1 MAINLKTDPISK
13 SFYQYLWPALT
24 GMVIKSLF
32 IMGDAFFIG
41 MGVGP
46 DGLGA
51 ISLIIPPFS
60 IFTAIAMMVGI
71 GGAAKMSIEIGKGNT
86 DSSQLWFSQSML
98 LTAILSTITV
108 VAALTWLDELIA
120 FMGASG
126 NMAQLAHDYLVV
138 LLPFFVLYSLAWVL
152 SCFVRNDANPKLA
165 TYAMSL
171 GAVANLF
178 FDYIFIIEM
187 GMGMKGAAY
196 ATAISQVVIAVIL
209 LSHFARKKGSLEL
222 SLKGIGLDKTKE
234 IISIGVPTFFIEV
247 TSAMTIVLF
256 NYVLLTQFGES
267 HIIAYGLTTNVGV
280 LALFVMVGIAQA
292 CQPIISFNHGA
303 ARPERI
309 DDILKLGLK
318 AAIGSGSVFL
328 IIVWLFAPNIA
339 AAYLGSN
346 DGLITLASTA
356 VSFFFL
362 GVPLMGFN
370 MVIAN
375 LFQAIAKP
383 KQATLISLSRGFV
396 FVALGVLILPKLF
409 PQDGIWA
416 SIVFAEALTAV
427 ISLSM
432 LLIYR
437 RRTMAS
443 NIEQQAQLLVQPSK
457 AK

>member
-32 IMGDAFFIG
+32 IMGDALFIG
-41 MGVGP
+41 LGVGP

-51 ISLIIPPFS
+51 IALVIPPFS

-86 DSSQLWFSQSML
+86 ESSQMWFSQSML
-98 LTAILSTITV
+98 ITTLLSTITV
-108 VAALTWLDELIA
+108 TLALIWLDELIA
-120 FMGASG
+120 LMGASG
-126 NMAQLAHDYLVV
+126 NLAQLAHDYLIV

-152 SCFVRNDANPKLA
+152 SCFVRNDTNPKLA
-165 TYAMSL
+165 TYAMSI
-171 GAVANLF
+171 GAITNLA
-178 FDYIFIIEM
+178 FDYLFIIEM
-187 GMGMKGAAY
+187 NMGMKGAAY
-196 ATAISQVVIAVIL
+196 GTAIAQAVIALIL
-209 LSHFARKKGSLEL
+209 LTHFLRKKGSLEF
-222 SLKGIGLDKTKE
+222 SLKGIGLSKTKE
-234 IISIGVPTFFIEV
+234 ILSIGTPTFFIEV

-256 NYVLLTQFGES
+256 NYVLLSQFGES

-280 LALFVMVGIAQA
+280 FALFVMVGIAQA

-303 ARPERI
+303 GRPERI
-309 DDILKLGLK
+309 DEILKLGMK
-318 AAIGSGSVFL
+318 AAMGSGTVFL
-328 IIVWLFAPNIA
+328 LGIWLSAPLIASIYLGNANDLIPIA
-339 AAYLGSN
+339 ASALTFY
-346 DGLITLASTA
+346 
-356 VSFFFL
+356 FF
-362 GVPLMGFN
+362 GVPLMGLN

-383 KQATLISLSRGFV
+383 KQATLISLCRGFV
-396 FVALGVLILPKLF
+396 FVALGVLLLPKFF

-432 LLIYR
+432 LLNYKR
-437 RRTMAS
+437 KA
-443 NIEQQAQLLVQPSK
+443 LLPAYS
-457 AK
+457 

>member
-32 IMGDAFFIG
+32 IMGDALFIG
-41 MGVGP
+41 LGVGP

-51 ISLIIPPFS
+51 IALVIPPFS

-71 GGAAKMSIEIGKGNT
+71 GGAAKMSIEIGKGNSE
-86 DSSQLWFSQSML
+86 SSQMWFSQSML
-98 LTAILSTITV
+98 ITTLLSTITV
-108 VAALTWLDELIA
+108 TLALIWLDELIA
-120 FMGASG
+120 LMGASG
-126 NMAQLAHDYLVV
+126 NLAQLAHDYLVV
-138 LLPFFVLYSLAWVL
+138 LLPFFTLYSLAWVL
-152 SCFVRNDANPKLA
+152 SCFVRNDTNPKLA
-165 TYAMSL
+165 TYAMSI
-171 GAVANLF
+171 GAITNLA
-178 FDYIFIIEM
+178 FDYLFIIEM
-187 GMGMKGAAY
+187 NMGMKGAAY
-196 ATAISQVVIAVIL
+196 GTAIAQAVIALIL
-209 LSHFARKKGSLEL
+209 LTHFVQKKGALVL
-222 SLKGIGLDKTKE
+222 SLKGIGFSKTKE
-234 IISIGVPTFFIEV
+234 ILSIGTPTFFIEV

-303 ARPERI
+303 GRPERI

-362 GVPLMGFN
+362 GVPLMGLN

-396 FVALGVLILPKLF
+396 FVALGVLILPKFF
-409 PQDGIWA
+409 PHNGIWA
-416 SIVFAEALTAV
+416 SILFAESSTAV

-432 LLIYR
+432 LFNYR
-437 RRTMAS
+437 KRAVEPTNAFAS
-443 NIEQQAQLLVQPSK
+443 SS
-457 AK
+457 

>member
-32 IMGDAFFIG
+32 IMGDALFIG
-41 MGVGP
+41 LGVGP

-51 ISLIIPPFS
+51 IALVIPPFS

-86 DSSQLWFSQSML
+86 ESSQVWFSQSML
-98 LTAILSTITV
+98 LTTLLSTTTV
-108 VAALTWLDELIA
+108 VLALIWLDELIA
-120 FMGASG
+120 LMGASG

-152 SCFVRNDANPKLA
+152 SCFVRNDTNPKLA
-165 TYAMSL
+165 TYAMSI
-171 GAVANLF
+171 GAIANLA
-178 FDYIFIIEM
+178 FDYLFIIEM
-187 GMGMKGAAY
+187 NMGMKGAAY
-196 ATAISQVVIAVIL
+196 GTAIAQVVIALIL
-209 LSHFARKKGSLEL
+209 LTHFMRKKGGLEL
-222 SLKGIGLDKTKE
+222 SLKGIGLNKTKE
-234 IISIGVPTFFIEV
+234 ILSIGTPTFFIEV

-280 LALFVMVGIAQA
+280 FALFVMVGIAQA

-309 DDILKLGLK
+309 DEILKLGMK
-318 AAIGSGSVFL
+318 TAIGSGTIFL
-328 IIVWLFAPNIA
+328 LGIWLSAPLIASIYLGHANDLIPIA
-339 AAYLGSN
+339 ASALTFY
-346 DGLITLASTA
+346 
-356 VSFFFL
+356 FF
-362 GVPLMGFN
+362 GVPLMGLN

-396 FVALGVLILPKLF
+396 FVALGVLLLPKLF

-416 SIVFAEALTAV
+416 SILFAESLTAV

-432 LLIYR
+432 LFNYR
-437 RRTMAS
+437 RRA
-443 NIEQQAQLLVQPSK
+443 IEPTVSLESSS
-457 AK
+457 

>member
-51 ISLIIPPFS
+51 IALIIPPFS

-86 DSSQLWFSQSML
+86 ESSQTWFSQSML
-98 LTAILSTITV
+98 LTTILSTIAV
-108 VAALTWLDELIA
+108 VIAMIWLEELIA

-126 NMAQLAHDYLVV
+126 NMAQLAHDYLIV
-138 LLPFFVLYSLAWVL
+138 LLPFFVVYSLAWVL

-165 TYAMSL
+165 TYAMSI
-171 GAVANLF
+171 GAVTNLVL
-178 FDYIFIIEM
+178 DYIFILEM
-187 GMGMKGAAY
+187 GMGMEGAAW
-196 ATAISQVVIAVIL
+196 ATAISQVMIALIL
-209 LSHFARKKGSLEL
+209 VNHFSRKKGSLEL
-222 SLKGIGLDKTKE
+222 SLKGIGLNKTKE
-234 IISIGVPTFFIEV
+234 ILSIGTPTFFIEI

-303 ARPERI
+303 NRPERI
-309 DDILKLGLK
+309 NDILKLGLK
-318 AAIGSGSVFL
+318 AAIGSGTVFL
-328 IIVWLFAPNIA
+328 VIVWMFAPTIA
-339 AAYLGSN
+339 GAYLGSN
-346 DGLITLASTA
+346 NELIPLASTA

-370 MVIAN
+370 MVVAN

-383 KQATLISLSRGFV
+383 QQATFISLSRGFV
-396 FVALGVLILPKLF
+396 FVALGVLLLPKLF

-416 SIVFAEALTAV
+416 SIVFAEAVTAA

-432 LLIYR
+432 LLTYR
-437 RRTMAS
+437 RRSIDPGNLAVHTS
-443 NIEQQAQLLVQPSK
+443 
-457 AK
+457 